1 MGGREAENME
11 PLLSFRKVSFLF
23 SLIVNSSE
31 ISSVSLKPLTASFSA
46 LQIREQGRVKG
57 PVLC

>member
-1 MGGREAENME
+1 ME